1 MAESATVEA
10 FTEATQGL
18 LGWRNKKESLIER
31 DTWGDNDFK
40 ESASLMER
48 ILKMADD
55 LSTVP
60 VDLID
65 DGTLDQ
71 LNSHLRGMG
80 AIFKRIDE
88 FTTADMVNNRD
99 GVSNEIREQH
109 DAILN
114 IYRTEVAWLAIYSGR
129 VQHWLSGARDE
140 YNNTKEIREKTEGE
154 LATASEAA
162 RVARELAG
170 AAGAAE
176 FTAAFRNQAQ
186 AAKSSSERWL
196 WATGVAFVLATLA
209 TLTFVILHGNGIPT
223 SPTTTAEAIIYLGWR
238 VGTVGLLFAAAVWCG
253 RHYRAHRHNHEVNQ
267 HREACLENMQAFQ
280 RAVEDQAVKDM
291 VVLEFSRAAAQG
303 MPTGFISSRAEGRA
317 DMSPQVLS
325 LATRQASTLGTRA
338 PAQG

>member
-1 MAESATVEA
+1 MAERGTINTFEES
-10 FTEATQGL
+10 TQAV
-18 LGWRNKKESLIER
+18 LGWRNRKDSLIER

-40 ESASLMER
+40 ESESLIER

-60 VDLID
+60 VDLMD
-65 DGTLDQ
+65 EGTLNQ
-71 LNSHLRGMG
+71 LNSHLQAVG
-80 AIFKRIDE
+80 AIFQRIDE
-88 FTTADMVNNRD
+88 FTTADMVNNRQ

-109 DAILN
+109 DSILN

-140 YNNTKEIREKTEGE
+140 YNTTKEVRERAEGE
-154 LATASEAA
+154 LAAATEAA

-176 FTAAFRNQAQ
+176 FTAAFRNQA
-186 AAKSSSERWL
+186 AAARSSSETWL
-196 WATGVAFVLATLA
+196 WATGVTFVLSALA
-209 TLTFVILHGNGIPT
+209 TLTFVILHGNGIPP
-223 SPTTTAEAIIYLGWR
+223 SPTTTADAIIYLGWR
-238 VGTVGLLFAAAVWCG
+238 VGTVGLLVGASVWCG

-291 VVLEFSRAAAQG
+291 VVLEFSRAAAQS
-303 MPTGFISSRAEGRA
+303 MPTGFISGRADARA

-325 LATRQASTLGTRA
+325 LATRQASALGARS
-338 PAQG
+338 PA

>member
-1 MAESATVEA
+1 MAESGTVDA
-10 FTEATQGL
+10 FAEGTQAV
-18 LGWRNKKESLIER
+18 LGWRNKKDSLIER
-31 DTWGDNDFK
+31 DKWGDNDFK
-40 ESASLMER
+40 ESESLIER

-60 VDLID
+60 VDLMDEGI
-65 DGTLDQ
+65 LNQ
-71 LNSHLRGMG
+71 LNSHLQAVG

-88 FTTADMVNNRD
+88 FTTADMVNNQQ

-109 DAILN
+109 DSILN

-140 YNNTKEIREKTEGE
+140 YNNTKKIRAKTEGE
-154 LATASEAA
+154 LATATEAA
-162 RVARELAG
+162 RVAREMAG

-176 FTAAFRNQAQ
+176 FTAAFRNQAE
-186 AAKSSSERWL
+186 AAESSSESWL
-196 WATGVAFVLATLA
+196 WATGVAFVLAAAA
-209 TLTFVILHGNGIPT
+209 TITFAILHGNGIPP
-223 SPTTTAEAIIYLGWR
+223 SPTTTADAIMYLAWR
-238 VGTVGLLFAAAVWCG
+238 VGTVGLLFGASVWCG
-253 RHYRAHRHNHEVNQ
+253 THYRAHRHNHEVNQ

-303 MPTGFISSRAEGRA
+303 MPTGFISGRADARA

-325 LATRQASTLGTRA
+325 LATRQASAQGARA
-338 PAQG
+338 PA